1 MSSQPILGVDP
12 GAHGAI
18 AVLTGHGEIVQIWDM
33 PTLEDGPAGRR
44 NVNAA
49 LLAEIAY
56 RGDRLTLAT
65 HYIRAADAIRGVF
78 ECLICGHNGDRP
90 RGHSSLIGALDVQTA
105 VNCDAAENII
115 AELELSK
122 DGPIGLQFV
131 SRLVPVQIGVDQDG
145 DTVTS
150 CVVEKIKGAVVSARK
165 SRKTRA
171 PPKFAQTALRALR
184 KAIEELGEQAT
195 PSNTIPASARV
206 VSVDTW
212 RTYAYRAG
220 ISDTDND
227 DARRVAFSRAHK
239 ALVDGNH
246 VQAWGEYRWLAE

>member
-78 ECLICGHNGDRP
+78 ECRICGHNGDRP
-90 RGHSSLIGALDVQTA
+90 RGHSSLIGALDVQIA

-165 SRKTRA
+165 SRDTRA
-171 PPKFAQTALRALR
+171 SEVRSNRIAGVAEGYRGTRRASHAVKHNPGVR
-184 KAIEELGEQAT
+184 
-195 PSNTIPASARV
+195 
-206 VSVDTW
+206 
-212 RTYAYRAG
+212 
-220 ISDTDND
+220 
-227 DARRVAFSRAHK
+227 ARRECRYVANLRLPGRHF
-239 ALVDGNH
+239 
-246 VQAWGEYRWLAE
+246 